1 MATADPAAGLSRWTK
16 IAVLP
21 LVNLLA
27 AFAVSGLVVLVI
39 GESPVEATMILINGA
54 FGYPEA
60 WGYTLYYATNFIFT
74 GLAVAVAFHCG
85 LFNIGGEGQG
95 YVGGLGVG
103 LVCLYLDSLPF
114 ALLLPA
120 AIVGGVLFGAVWAW
134 IPGYLQA
141 RRGSHVVIT
150 TIMFNFIAS
159 ALMVY
164 LMVNVLIRPGQ
175 MSPESRA
182 FAENATLPGVHEAL
196 AWIGIGFPRTPLNLS
211 FVWALACCLLVWIFV
226 WHTRWGYEL
235 RTVGANPSAAVYA
248 GISPAR
254 NIMRAMAISGAL
266 AAMMGLN
273 EVMGANQRLLLNFT
287 AGYGFV
293 GIAVSLMG
301 RSHPAGIVLASVL
314 FGALYQGGADLA
326 FEMPRVSRE
335 LVVVIQGLVI
345 LFAGALEFL
354 FLPLLLP
361 RLRERFRSG
370 SQDGPPSR
378 SRPSRRSGAGTEA
391 ADGAGTDRTERDP
404 G

>member
-1 MATADPAAGLSRWTK
+1 MAAADPAAGLPRWTK

-39 GESPVEATMILINGA
+39 GESPLEATRILINGA

-95 YVGGLGVG
+95 YLGGLGVG
-103 LVCLYLDSLPF
+103 LVCLYLDFLPF
-114 ALLLPA
+114 VLILPI
-120 AIVGGVLFGAVWAW
+120 AIAGGVLFGAVWGW
-134 IPGYLQA
+134 VPGYLQA

-182 FAENATLPGVHEAL
+182 FAENAVLPGVHEAL

-211 FVWALACCLLVWIFV
+211 FVWALVCCFLVWVFV

-254 NIMRAMAISGAL
+254 NVMRAMAISGAL

-301 RSHPAGIVLASVL
+301 RSHPAGIVLASLL

-354 FLPLLLP
+354 FLPWLLP
-361 RLRERFRSG
+361 WLRARSG
-370 SQDGPPSR
+370 GRPPSR
-378 SRPSRRSGAGTEA
+378 FRLRLGSGAGRA
-391 ADGAGTDRTERDP
+391 KRDRE